1 MDVFADKATAGV
13 ALQGAIARIGAHA
26 VRTPLLRS
34 DALDKI
40 AGRRVWVKAECLQ
53 HSGSFKFRGAWSAI
67 SALSAEAR
75 ARGIIAFSSG
85 NHAQGVAMAAAMHG
99 ARAVIIMP
107 EDAPLVKIAGTRA
120 LGASVVLYK
129 RESEDRE
136 AVANT
141 HNPDGSMC
149 LIKPFDDVNVIAGQA
164 SVGAELA
171 DQAVAAGIIGADV
184 FVPCGGAGL
193 SSGIGLAMEQAGGF
207 GQLHPCEPVGF
218 DDVTRSLASGVI
230 ESNTRLAGSVCDAII
245 TPSPGQ
251 ITFPILRRLQD
262 AGICG
267 DGVVAS
273 DAQCLQ
279 AVALAV
285 RHLRVVIE
293 PGGAVA
299 LACALFGGGS
309 GDVIAVASGGNIDA
323 GVLAGA
329 VRDYDGGL

>member
-1 MDVFADKATAGV
+1 MPCAPRFCAVMLWIKSLG
-13 ALQGAIARIGAHA
+13 GAFGSRQN
-26 VRTPLLRS
+26 VCS
-34 DALDKI
+34 I
-40 AGRRVWVKAECLQ
+40 AGLSNFAGLGRLFRLCPRPSGRVGLSRFPLAITPKAWQ
-53 HSGSFKFRGAWSAI
+53 WR
-67 SALSAEAR
+67 
-75 ARGIIAFSSG
+75 
-85 NHAQGVAMAAAMHG
+85 AAMHG

-171 DQAVAAGIIGADV
+171 EQAVAAGIIGADV

-207 GQLHPCEPVGF
+207 GRLHPCEPVGF
-218 DDVTRSLASGVI
+218 DDVKRSLASGVI
-230 ESNTRLAGSVCDAII
+230 ESNTRLGGSVCDAII

-251 ITFPILRRLQD
+251 ITFPILRRLQE
-262 AGICG
+262 GG
-267 DGVVAS
+267 D
-273 DAQCLQ
+273 LW
-279 AVALAV
+279 
-285 RHLRVVIE
+285 RW
-293 PGGAVA
+293 
-299 LACALFGGGS
+299 GGGK
-309 GDVIAVASGGNIDA
+309 
-323 GVLAGA
+323 
-329 VRDYDGGL
+329 

>member
-13 ALQGAIARIGAHA
+13 ALRGAIARIGAHA

-171 DQAVAAGIIGADV
+171 EQALEL
-184 FVPCGGAGL
+184 GL
-193 SSGIGLAMEQAGGF
+193 SARMFL
-207 GQLHPCEPVGF
+207 C
-218 DDVTRSLASGVI
+218 R
-230 ESNTRLAGSVCDAII
+230 
-245 TPSPGQ
+245 
-251 ITFPILRRLQD
+251 
-262 AGICG
+262 
-267 DGVVAS
+267 
-273 DAQCLQ
+273 
-279 AVALAV
+279 AVALVCLLVSVWLWNRRAG
-285 RHLRVVIE
+285 LGSCIRVS
-293 PGGAVA
+293 
-299 LACALFGGGS
+299 LL
-309 GDVIAVASGGNIDA
+309 DLMMLN
-323 GVLAGA
+323 
-329 VRDYDGGL
+329 GL